1 MSDQIIN
8 FCHRLSE
15 SWIAWM
21 GISILETTL
30 VLAVLSAIWFF
41 LRKRSSPQLG
51 YLLFLLIPLR
61 LLIPLEV
68 HIPGVSWIGK
78 EAGTTATASVSQ
90 TYFFT
95 GSATVPQPEQFPI
108 AALPESHSSA
118 TPDRNLN
125 QQPSQSAS
133 HLTLSSWLLFAWG
146 TGVLVLAGR
155 FGLAQFRLSAMLR
168 NADEIDLGEYS
179 LDFSDLCRRIG
190 VGKLRVLETD
200 TIASP
205 SVTGMF
211 RPTILLPKGVLAP
224 LSIEQREWIVL
235 HELAHIRRR
244 DLTVNFLQRI
254 ATIVYFPNPAI
265 WLANRAINRFRE
277 YACDDVATSLSGA
290 SQIESS
296 EAFLS
301 VMKFAAARQQPA
313 LLTSAVA
320 LGMSRSSS
328 QAACYARMN
337 RLLNGDLS
345 GSLRF
350 GAKSLAVLLLAAC
363 IALPHLRATEPA
375 SSETATANATTD
387 ATQPPVREDD
397 VAPDTESKQKTPLQ
411 PAPYHFSVVVAE
423 HVLLLDGKTIT
434 TWEGLEK
441 YIEAVPEPLE
451 PYPHFYIT
459 RGGMS
464 SGNWDP
470 FPEFLQRL
478 QKKREIQGLSQGSLW
493 PRTDFRYDS
502 IKTAEDLIP
511 DPSLQ
516 KTGTILAGGKP
527 VTGAE
532 VVLITPVDES
542 IPYKTYHIALVEGRV
557 RNSLDHV
564 LTHSDK
570 NGKFSLYP
578 PQDTPYYILAIH
590 PQAGFTLVTDNQLRG
605 DSNII
610 LRAWGGIVTTLKDP
624 KNEQQAD
631 LTTSIEAYEG
641 RPEITINQYWS
652 DLKRPEKTRTFN
664 FKHVPTIYST
674 SISRSFPSP
683 DGGSTALPAASVSLL
698 PGETRRIDFG
708 EITKEQLDWLKS
720 IRGALTPPKEV
731 EPPEE

>member
-8 FCHRLSE
+8 SCHRLSE
-15 SWIAWM
+15 TWIAWM

-41 LRKRSSPQLG
+41 LRKRSPPQLG

-78 EAGTTATASVSQ
+78 DAESTATASVPQ

-125 QQPSQSAS
+125 QEPSQSAS
-133 HLTLSSWLLFAWG
+133 HLTLSSWLLFAWS

-168 NADEIDLGEYS
+168 NADEIDLGENS
-179 LDFSDLCRRIG
+179 LDLSELCQRIG

-200 TIASP
+200 AIASP

-244 DLTVNFLQRI
+244 DLIVNFLQRI

-265 WLANRAINRFRE
+265 WLANRAINRLRE
-277 YACDDVATSLSGA
+277 YACDDVATALSGT

-328 QAACYARMN
+328 QAACFERMN
-337 RLLNGDLS
+337 RLLNADLAQ
-345 GSLRF
+345 SLKLGWR
-350 GAKSLAVLLLAAC
+350 SLAVLLLSALV
-363 IALPHLRATEPA
+363 ALPHLRALEP
-375 SSETATANATTD
+375 SQEESKPTAT
-387 ATQPPVREDD
+387 
-397 VAPDTESKQKTPLQ
+397 VAQEAKPSSTPETETVVDQTPF
-411 PAPYHFSVVVAE
+411 HFSVIVAE
-423 HVLLLDGKTIT
+423 HVLLLDGSTII
-434 TWEGLEK
+434 TWEGLETMLS
-441 YIEAVPEPLE
+441 AMPDPSVA
-451 PYPHFYIT
+451 YPHFYIT
-459 RGGMS
+459 RGAMGAGLYEPS
-464 SGNWDP
+464 
-470 FPEFLQRL
+470 
-478 QKKREIQGLSQGSLW
+478 KKKIWKLHQDFKLNGHSEGSLW
-493 PRTDFRYDS
+493 PRIDFRYDR
-502 IKTAEDLIP
+502 IKTAEDLEP
-511 DPSLQ
+511 DPALLQ
-516 KTGTILAGGKP
+516 TGIIVADGKP
-527 VTGAE
+527 VSGAE
-532 VVLITPVDES
+532 VILITPVDES
-542 IPYKTYHIALVEGRV
+542 ITYKVYHIALVEGRV
-557 RNSLDHV
+557 RNRLDHEMT
-564 LTHSDK
+564 LSDK
-570 NGKFSLYP
+570 DGKFALYP
-578 PQDTPYYILAIH
+578 SKDTPYYILATH
-590 PQAGFTLVTDNQLRG
+590 PKAGFALVTDDQIQ
-605 DSNII
+605 SNLEIS
-610 LRAWGGIVTTLKDP
+610 LRAWGGIVTTLEDP
-624 KNEQQAD
+624 KNEQEAD
-631 LTTSIEAYEG
+631 ITTSIKASGG

-652 DLKRPEKTRTFN
+652 DLNRQKKTRTFEY
-664 FKHVPTIYST
+664 KHVPWIYST
-674 SISRSFPSP
+674 TISRSFPSP
-683 DGGSTALPAASVSLL
+683 DGGSTSLPGASLSLF

-708 EITKEQLDWLKS
+708 EITKEQLDWLQG
-720 IRGALTPPKEV
+720 IRDVLKPPKE
-731 EPPEE
+731 EKQPEE